1 MVPEPVAGYGRMG
14 SRAEN
19 LMIGPEHK
27 HGVIATVRDR
37 RIARIALFWFLLTFV
52 TSRVLV
58 FLIMARTI
66 PDLYV
71 RLGETHVHHLNFGI
85 FLLAG
90 VGGYVLFRRPANA
103 RVPAALYGVGLA
115 LTFDEF
121 GMWLN
126 LGGSYWQRAS
136 WDAIAVTGALLGL
149 AAFGPAMSHL
159 RPRRWWSAGII
170 LIVVVLFFGLLA
182 RSFRHATNAVMPRL
196 QELESRGPR

>member
-1 MVPEPVAGYGRMG
+1 M
-14 SRAEN
+14 N
-19 LMIGPEHK
+19 NPEHK
-27 HGVIATVRDR
+27 HGSLTTVRDR

-58 FLIMARTI
+58 FLIMARLI
-66 PDLYV
+66 PDLFV
-71 RLGETHVHHLNFGI
+71 KIGGTHVHHLNFGI

-90 VGGYVLFRRPANA
+90 VGAYVLFRRPVNA
-103 RVPAALYGVGLA
+103 RVPAGLYGVGLA

-136 WDAIAVTGALLGL
+136 WDAIAVTGALLAL

-159 RPRRWWSAGII
+159 QPRRWWSAGII
-170 LIVVVLFFGLLA
+170 VIAVVVFFVLLA
-182 RSFRHATNAVMPRL
+182 RSFRHVTNAVIPRL
-196 QELESRGPR
+196 ETIESLGPR